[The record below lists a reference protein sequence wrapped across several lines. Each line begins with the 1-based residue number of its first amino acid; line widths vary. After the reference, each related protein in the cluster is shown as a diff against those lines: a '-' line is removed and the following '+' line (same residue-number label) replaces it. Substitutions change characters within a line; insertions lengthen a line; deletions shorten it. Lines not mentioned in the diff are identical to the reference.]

1 MSKAKGVSATGE
13 TSPKGGFEQYIYAI
27 LWIAVF
33 AAVIYFAARNISAF
47 GNILLVAIGFGA
59 FVLVHEFG
67 HFLFAKIFGIKVEA
81 FSIGFPPTLVGIL
94 RTERGLRIRIL
105 PQFFPKGDGSDDG
118 RLSFTVGKKAHRA
131 GETEYRIGAIP
142 FGGFVKMLGQED
154 VGEVKQSDD
163 PRSFANKPVGARMA
177 VIAAGVVFNAISAL
191 IVFMIVFLI
200 GINRVPAV
208 VGGVAADSPAARAGL
223 TGGDEIIEIG
233 GRSNDL
239 DYYDIAVEAA
249 LSGKGEKVAL
259 KVRHKDGSIEDYALV
274 AEQKPGDE
282 VKKFGIVL
290 PQSLTVA
297 EVSDVN
303 DVNELFEKTGL
314 RAGDRIKSVD
324 GKDVRSYWEF
334 EKIVRDSIAAAVTV
348 KAERISAVRPAST
361 AQRGERD
368 LAKGGEKGGKS
379 EVESKIRLKLI
390 ADEIRGESESETG
403 HICSMV
409 PRLRLEAVST
419 VSKKPPSIAE
429 KLKALFS
436 GEKKDKD
443 IEAEEELRS
452 GDIILAAGEVENPT
466 YKELREVTTEYEDRE
481 LPIKVLRAGSE
492 GLEEELT
499 ITVTP
504 KRSKKDGRVVIG
516 IFLVPVFDAEH
527 PIVAKTIATEDWP
540 AKLEIPRG
548 AVITA
553 VDRVKVSSFYDVA
566 REIKRKAGKRIM
578 INYRLGKRTT
588 GGVALE
594 VKADEDFA
602 TVESVFADFVPFEY
616 LERLYKASGPVDAI
630 GMGYRKTVMFIAQ
643 AYITLKGLVTGLF
656 SPKGLMG
663 PVGILTFSY
672 RIVAERPLIDY
683 AYFLGLISAS
693 LAVFNIL
700 PLLPFDGGYIVF
712 LLVEKIKGSPV
723 GVRVQ
728 EKIASVGWVLVIAL
742 VLYVTF
748 NDIVRSF
755 F

>member
-1 MSKAKGVSATGE
+1 MSKAKGL
-13 TSPKGGFEQYIYAI
+13 FEQYIYAI

-33 AAVIYFAARNISAF
+33 AAVIYLAARNISAF
-47 GNILLVAIGFGA
+47 SNILLVAIGFGA

-67 HFLFAKIFGIKVEA
+67 HFIFAKLFGIKVEA

-94 RTERGLRIRIL
+94 RTERGRRIRIL

-118 RLSFTVGKKAHRA
+118 RLSFTVGKKAHRV

-154 VGEVKQSDD
+154 VGLVKASDD

-223 TGGDEIIEIG
+223 TGGDEIIEIA
-233 GRSNDL
+233 GRSKDL
-239 DYYDIAVEAA
+239 DFYDIAVEAA
-249 LSGKGEKVAL
+249 LSGRGENVAL
-259 KVRHKDGSIEDYALV
+259 KVRHKDGSVEDYALA
-274 AEQKPGDE
+274 AEQKPGGE
-282 VKKFGIVL
+282 VKEFGIVS
-290 PQSLTVA
+290 PQSLTIA

-303 DVNELFEKTGL
+303 ELLEKAGL
-314 RAGDRIKSVD
+314 RPGDRIESVD
-324 GKDVRSYWEF
+324 GRNVQSYWEL
-334 EKIVRDSIAAAVTV
+334 EKIVQESIAAAVTV
-348 KAERISAVRPAST
+348 KAERI
-361 AQRGERD
+361 
-368 LAKGGEKGGKS
+368 EKGGKS
-379 EVESKIRLKLI
+379 EVESKIRLKLV

-409 PRLRLEAVST
+409 PRLRLEAVT
-419 VSKKPPSIAE
+419 KKPPSVE
-429 KLKALFS
+429 ERLKALFS
-436 GEKKDKD
+436 GEKKDKG
-443 IEAEEELRS
+443 IEAGEELRS

-466 YKELREVTTEYEDRE
+466 YKELREVTTKYEDKE
-481 LPIKVLRAGSE
+481 LPIRVLRADSNGV
-492 GLEEELT
+492 EEELT

-516 IFLVPVFDAEH
+516 IFLVPAFDAEH

-540 AKLEIPRG
+540 SKLEIPRG

-553 VDRVKVSSFYDVA
+553 VDRVKVSSFYDVV

-578 INYRLGKRTT
+578 INYRLGEKIT
-588 GGVALE
+588 GGVALD

-602 TVESVFADFVPFEY
+602 TVKSVFADFIPFEH

-672 RIVAERPLIDY
+672 KIVAERPLIDY
-683 AYFLGLISAS
+683 LYFLGLISAS
-693 LAVFNIL
+693 IAVFNIL
-700 PLLPFDGGYIVF
+700 PLLPFDGGFIVF
-712 LLVEKIKGSPV
+712 LLIEKIKGSPV
-723 GVRVQ
+723 GVRAQ

-742 VLYVTF
+742 ILYVTF

-755 F
+755 FG

>member
-1 MSKAKGVSATGE
+1 MSKAKGL
-13 TSPKGGFEQYIYAI
+13 FEQYIYAI

-33 AAVIYFAARNISAF
+33 ATVIYLAARNISAF
-47 GNILLVAIGFGA
+47 GNLLLVAIGFGA

-67 HFLFAKIFGIKVEA
+67 HFLFAKLFGIKVEA

-94 RTERGLRIRIL
+94 RTERGRRIRIL

-118 RLSFTVGKKAHRA
+118 RLSFTIGKKAHRA

-154 VGEVKQSDD
+154 VGPVKASDD

-208 VGGVAADSPAARAGL
+208 VGGVVADSPAACAGL
-223 TGGDEIIEIG
+223 TGGDEIIEIA
-233 GRSNDL
+233 GRSKDL
-239 DYYDIAVEAA
+239 DFYDIAVEAA
-249 LSGKGEKVAL
+249 LSGRGEKVAL
-259 KVRHKDGSIEDYALV
+259 KVRHENGSIEDYAFA
-274 AEQKPGDE
+274 AEQKPGGE
-282 VKKFGIVL
+282 VKEFGIVS

-297 EVSDVN
+297 EVSDA
-303 DVNELFEKTGL
+303 NELLEKTGL
-314 RAGDRIKSVD
+314 RPGDRIESVD
-324 GKDVRSYWEF
+324 GRNVRSYWEF
-334 EKIVRDSIAAAVTV
+334 EKIVQESIAAAVTV
-348 KAERISAVRPAST
+348 KAERI
-361 AQRGERD
+361 
-368 LAKGGEKGGKS
+368 EKGGKS
-379 EVESKIRLKLI
+379 EVESKIRLKLV

-409 PRLRLEAVST
+409 PRLRLEAVT
-419 VSKKPPSIAE
+419 KKPPSTE
-429 KLKALFS
+429 KRLKALFS

-443 IEAEEELRS
+443 IEAGEELRS

-481 LPIKVLRAGSE
+481 LPIKVLRAGSD
-492 GLEEELT
+492 GVEEELT

-516 IFLVPVFDAEH
+516 IFLVPAFDAEH
-527 PIVAKTIATEDWP
+527 PVVAKTISTEDWP
-540 AKLEIPRG
+540 TKLEIPRG

-553 VDRVKVSSFYDVA
+553 VNGVKVSSFYDVV
-566 REIKRKAGKRIM
+566 REIKGGAGKRIT
-578 INYRLGKRTT
+578 IDYRLGKRTT
-588 GGVALE
+588 GGVALGL
-594 VKADEDFA
+594 KADEDFA
-602 TVESVFADFVPFEY
+602 TVRSIFADFIPFEH

-672 RIVAERPLIDY
+672 KIVAERPLIDY
-683 AYFLGLISAS
+683 LYFLGLISAS
-693 LAVFNIL
+693 IAVFNIL
-700 PLLPFDGGYIVF
+700 PLLPFDGGFIVF
-712 LLVEKIKGSPV
+712 LLIEKIKGSPV

-742 VLYVTF
+742 ILYVTF

-755 F
+755 FG